1 MPVSDSHAATL
12 APPSCSTTDQ
22 RVYFGGRT
30 ALQIMRMANPRD
42 LAPAIGAA
50 RALPD
55 RPPRKRQIEDTIRCA
70 ESAYPG
76 LSIERPVH
84 VLVGS
89 SSRCGSSI
97 ACSQHVCSSRLA
109 GTSFYR
115 FGSGAYISTP
125 ALAFVH
131 EALWGDD
138 MISLLELGYELCG
151 TYQSQRTGVATRYQ
165 VEPLV
170 SLRALHTYVS
180 MNLSVK
186 GAKKAGRAI
195 RYLADGSASPRET
208 KQALALGLPMMY
220 GGYGLGIPRM
230 NYEVRANAAA
240 RAISGKS
247 SFRCDLCWPECKL
260 DVEYQSKECHEG
272 EARRISDSRRTN
284 ALMAMGWTV
293 VCITNDE
300 LDSFAATEAIA
311 QTIRRHLGK
320 RSEVYVSDYHARK
333 LRLRRQL
340 GLPVER
346 W

>member
-1 MPVSDSHAATL
+1 
-12 APPSCSTTDQ
+12 
-22 RVYFGGRT
+22 
-30 ALQIMRMANPRD
+30 MRMANPRD

-55 RPPRKRQIEDTIRCA
+55 RPPRKRQIEDAIRRA

-76 LSIERPVH
+76 LSIERPAN

-89 SSRCGSSI
+89 SSRGSSST
-97 ACSQHVCSSRLA
+97 ACKQHVCSPHLKGA
-109 GTSFYR
+109 SFYR
-115 FGSGAYISTP
+115 LGSGAYISTS

-138 MISLLELGYELCG
+138 TIALLELGYELCG
-151 TYQSQRTGVATRYQ
+151 TYQSQRTGVAARYQ
-165 VEPLV
+165 VEPLA
-170 SLRALHTYVS
+170 SLRTLRAYVS
-180 MNLSVK
+180 MNPSVK
-186 GAKKAGRAI
+186 GAKKAKHAI
-195 RYLADGSASPRET
+195 RYLAEGSASPRET
-208 KQALALGLPMMY
+208 KQTLVLGLPMMY

-247 SFRCDLCWPECKL
+247 SFRCDLCWPEYKL
-260 DVEYQSKECHEG
+260 DVEYQSRECHEG
-272 EARRISDSRRTN
+272 EVSRISDSRRTN

-293 VCITNDE
+293 VGITNDE

-311 QTIRRHLGK
+311 QTIRRHLKK
-320 RSEVYVSDYHARK
+320 RSEVYITDYHARK
-333 LRLRRQL
+333 LKLRRQL